1 MTIDQFTKSSAPIT
15 VLVNIANPVAIKL
28 ARILLEQG
36 SRLLLIDKLN
46 PGKRQ
51 LLGDLLTRSDC
62 LFMDSESTFKNIGK
76 FKKIDYVY
84 YFLSQLSAGSS
95 YPEVLA
101 ESMEIDKID
110 HKEFIRESNRID
122 AYMKLTVSFEA
133 TFTLITSGYI
143 SQFLEAI
150 PESNIQIQKYA
161 ESLVQEYVER
171 NNVNARIVRI
181 GELIGHDSDLASP
194 TYTARLI
201 REVLVR
207 SKINVFGDGMQ
218 QNFLIHT
225 EDAVYAVLKAA
236 FSPEAK
242 GKTYLAAYNHPF
254 TSLSLAYQLLELT
267 SDEKQVV
274 FNEVLPDH
282 DKVAHL
288 KEFCLAP
295 SVLSLGWEP
304 QIPLEQALAE
314 TVDAMATQLSVP
326 WKPVTA
332 TAQPKKTEVEKTPAT
347 SKDFGKSTE
356 SLIAVLYKKLIL
368 EPALFL
374 LSFTKPSTK
383 KKTQIQKDAKVKQ
396 VIAIVVTVVVFL
408 IATPYVHAGVT
419 LYKLGKIANVLS
431 RDIASLEAQNLKEY
445 AADLPPLM
453 EGLISDYQSVAYFKY
468 IPATVKLYENGAS
481 ALYGAKSLV
490 ESGATTLD
498 SLAPAI
504 EILKGFSEVSPNNP
518 AGTVSR
524 DYFSEIDQIM
534 AKQTAVT
541 QAVQDAKIGNSRI
554 QRLDPLEFPTP
565 VRNYVYKIKELSA
578 GYTAAIEEVSKS
590 YDLIPYLLGYKERRN
605 YFLMI
610 QNETELRSTG
620 GWFTNYALLG
630 IENGQ
635 VRQLIVNDIY
645 NVDGLI
651 SGLPAPIDMQRAL
664 GVKTVKASLSNWSPE
679 MADVSE
685 QITAL
690 MKQASISNANDV
702 TVSLTF
708 QVVKDILAI
717 IGGIELEELGEVN
730 AANLYDKVGVL
741 HSEFVPG
748 SQEKT
753 KTVATFMP
761 KFLDKMANAPASQ
774 KQQILTVLLNAIAQ
788 RSIMVYSSNAEVK
801 ARLLDFYDTYRKIL
815 PEQRALFAVD
825 WNWGGN
831 KANRFTKRA
840 TDIILNEVTQKAT
853 MTMLYTNESKS
864 EGYPEGKYVN
874 VQRVYVP
881 QEFSY
886 LQSSGYTKP
895 PVFYKTERE
904 VPYLLG
910 ETVIAIQETK
920 PVTLEFTMTKVPQQ
934 LSLFKQSGYE
944 PEVVRVIIT
953 RANNSLISEQLLR
966 EQGFVLEGDKWVKT
980 TVRNEDVTIR
990 LTE

>member
-51 LLGDLLTRSDC
+51 LLGDLLNRSDC

-84 YFLSQLSAGSS
+84 YFLAQLSAGSS

-194 TYTARLI
+194 TYTARLV

-218 QNFLIHT
+218 QNFLVHT

-267 SDEKQVV
+267 SEEKQVV

-288 KEFCLAP
+288 KEICLAP

-314 TVDAMATQLSVP
+314 TVDAMATQLNVP
-326 WKPVTA
+326 WKPVA
-332 TAQPKKTEVEKTPAT
+332 GVAPQPPAT
-347 SKDFGKSTE
+347 EKQQPVSKSFGNTSE
-356 SLIAVLYKKLIL
+356 SLFALLYKKLVL
-368 EPALFL
+368 EPVLFV
-374 LSFTKPSTK
+374 LSFTKPRTK
-383 KKTQIQKDAKVKQ
+383 KKSQVQKDAKAKQ
-396 VIAIVVTVVVFL
+396 IIALVVFIL
-408 IATPYVHAGVT
+408 VFFVATPYVHAGVT
-419 LYKLGKIANVLS
+419 IYKMGRIASVLS
-431 RDIASLEAQNLKEY
+431 RDVASLESQNLKNY
-445 AADLPPLM
+445 ASELPDLM
-453 EGLISDYQSVAYFKY
+453 DGLISDYKAVGYYKY
-468 IPATVKLYENGAS
+468 IPASAALYENGAN

-504 EILKGFSEVSPNNP
+504 AILKGFSEVSPNNP

-524 DYFSEIDQIM
+524 DYFTEIDQIM

-554 QRLDPLEFPTP
+554 QRLNPLDFPSP

-578 GYTAAIEEVSKS
+578 GYTAAIEEVAKS

-651 SGLPAPIDMQRAL
+651 SGVPAPIDMQKAL

-679 MADVSE
+679 MSEVSSQVTE
-685 QITAL
+685 L
-690 MKQASISNANDV
+690 MKQASVSNANDV
-702 TVSLTF
+702 TISLTF
-708 QVVKDILAI
+708 QVVKNILSV
-717 IGGIELEELGEVN
+717 IGGVEIENLGEVN

-753 KTVATFMP
+753 KAVATFMP
-761 KFLDKMANAPASQ
+761 KFLEKMANAPAAQ
-774 KQQILTVLLNAIAQ
+774 KQQIITVLLNAIAQ
-788 RSIMVYSSNAEVK
+788 RSIMVYSTNNEV
-801 ARLLDFYDTYRKIL
+801 RSRVLDYYDTYRKIL

-831 KANRFTKRA
+831 KANRYIKRS
-840 TDIILNEVTQKAT
+840 TDIIVNEVTKKAT

-886 LQSSGYTKP
+886 LQSSGYTKQP
-895 PVFYKTERE
+895 MFYKTSKE

-920 PVTLEFTMTKVPQQ
+920 PVTLEFTMTTIPQQ

-944 PEVVRVIIT
+944 PEVVRVIVT

-966 EQGFVLEGDKWVKT
+966 EQEFVLEGDKWVKT
-980 TVRNEDVTIR
+980 IVRNEDVIVR